1 MSDKYIN
8 PSGLARY
15 DSKIKEYIDNKVGSG
30 TGNSSDDINLVSIDL
45 NELISSEKTP
55 EDVFPVLDGL
65 CVRIS
70 TLAEGDDA
78 HYPEYGMGNHFIKE
92 EELFLPVKFSEWY
105 DDGNSYRYNLY
116 EFASPTHKLSIG
128 YYETGEWQLTFDAD
142 KSGDYWAYKIEAVQ
156 SEGQGYDD
164 TELVNRVAT
173 NEEAIATLET
183 NLGGH
188 TVESDVPA
196 DAKFTDTTNFLP
208 LAGGTMDENAKINI
222 PSKSL
227 GATITLK
234 DEYLSNSITPDGI
247 YIYDS
252 DTKESSW
259 VGASSISS
267 PKFNGDLEGKVNGYT
282 IGASV
287 PANAKFTDTIYD
299 DTVLKTELTAAIATA
314 KSEAIETV
322 LGENVDADFD
332 TLQEVANWIQSDT
345 TNSAALVTR
354 VTNAETDIDTL
365 EKTVANK
372 VDKVSGKGLSTN
384 DLTATLKSNYD
395 AAYTHSTSTHAPST
409 AEKNVIV
416 GIQKNGTDL
425 TPNSSTRKVNITVPT
440 KTSELTND
448 SGFKTTDTV
457 TTVTTTGTGN
467 AITAISATNG
477 AVTATKGSSFLSL
490 DGGTVTGVVKF
501 SNEEIMTID
510 DWGIHGN
517 GNQALRGFT
526 DVEADYLIGELSG
539 NAETATVASY
549 LGEADK
555 GSATQPIYLDGG
567 SPVAC
572 TYTLGKSVPSNAVFT
587 DTTYSNFVKSGSG
600 AKAGLVPA
608 PSTTAGTTKY
618 LREDGTWAT
627 PPDNNTTYS
636 NMTAATSSAAGKA
649 GLVPAPAAGA
659 QGKFLRGD
667 GTWQTPTNTTYSVVS
682 TTADGLAPKRDGS
695 TTKFLRGDGTWAV
708 PPTSSVTV
716 DSALSST
723 STNPVQNK
731 VINTA
736 LAGKAASNHTHSYLP
751 LSGGTLSD
759 DSVISLPATGGI
771 SSHISLGGS
780 SAGYTTNIYPAEFR
794 GYSIYGT
801 DYRLSNY
808 SEFGMKY
815 GTGHISGNEGLL
827 IGDLTAE
834 NNEWTMINNDAI
846 AENNFT
852 VYGTLYQ
859 GDESSGNAIPYISS
873 AWNEKYEI
881 GRGYGLVSSSSLPN
895 DNLNYWY
902 MKFSNGIMIIGFTHA
917 LQGLTMYH
925 TIYFPVSFVN
935 SKYAI
940 LINDHSDTPSNGSN
954 CSRVYYQN
962 KNYFGFY
969 TANNQYQHSDY
980 AETEDILA
988 GIAIGRWK

>member
-142 KSGDYWAYKIEAVQ
+142 KSGNYWAYKIEAVQ

-164 TELVNRVAT
+164 TELVNRVTT

-252 DTKESSW
+252 DAKESSW

-287 PANAKFTDTIYD
+287 PANAKFTDTVYD
-299 DTVLKTELTAAIATA
+299 DTALKTELTEAIATA

-354 VTNAETDIDTL
+354 VTSAETDIDTL

-384 DLTATLKSNYD
+384 DLTATLKTNYD
-395 AAYTHSTSTHAPST
+395 AAYTHSQSAHAPST

-477 AVTATKGSSFLSL
+477 AVTATKGSSFLPL

-501 SNEEIMTID
+501 SNEELMTID

-526 DVEADYLIGELSG
+526 DVEADYFTGELSG

-636 NMTAATSSAAGKA
+636 NMTAATASAAGKAGLVPAPAAGKQTSFLRGDGTWVVPTNTTYSNMTAATSSAAGKA
-649 GLVPAPAAGA
+649 GLVPAPTAGA

-708 PPTSSVTV
+708 PSTSSVTV

-731 VINTA
+731 VINSA
-736 LAGKAASNHTHSYLP
+736 LAGKLST
-751 LSGGTLSD
+751 SGGTLSLN
-759 DSVISLPATGGI
+759 SVINLPADGGI
-771 SSHISLGGS
+771 SSAIQLNDTVNK
-780 SAGYTTNIYPAEFR
+780 YYTNIYPAEVNTPTLNANVINGHGNTLQI
-794 GYSIYGT
+794 GYANTQVKIPGT
-801 DYRLSNY
+801 IVDNSGVNLIQS
-808 SEFGMKY
+808 GMY
-815 GTGHISGNEGLL
+815 EG
-827 IGDLTAE
+827 
-834 NNEWTMINNDAI
+834 
-846 AENNFT
+846 
-852 VYGTLYQ
+852 
-859 GDESSGNAIPYISS
+859 
-873 AWNEKYEI
+873 YEI
-881 GRGYGLVSSSSLPN
+881 GRYSSASGIQAESY
-895 DNLNYWY
+895 NYWWI
-902 MKFSNGIMIIGFTHA
+902 KFSNGIMILSMQAAIAAFYGYVN
-917 LQGLTMYH
+917 QD
-925 TIYFPVSFVN
+925 IYLPVSFAN
-935 SKYAI
+935 AKYSI
-940 LINDHSDTPSNGSN
+940 FLQNNENGPGYN
-954 CSRVYYQN
+954 GARVYYN
-962 KNYFGFY
+962 
-969 TANNQYQHSDY
+969 TASMMHICLEFTSTTGTDY
-980 AETEDILA
+980 AEGQDCISILC
-988 GIAIGRWK
+988 IGRWK